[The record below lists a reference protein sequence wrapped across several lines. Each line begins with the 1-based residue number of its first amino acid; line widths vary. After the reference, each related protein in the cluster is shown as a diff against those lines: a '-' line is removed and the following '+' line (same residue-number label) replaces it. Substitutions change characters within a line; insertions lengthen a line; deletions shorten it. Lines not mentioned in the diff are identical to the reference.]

1 MSEIIVLDTH
11 IWFWLISEDW
21 HKFPASWR
29 EEIASAERV
38 GVSPI
43 SCYEI
48 VLAQEKGRL
57 ELPCAADEWFREA
70 LEPSGI
76 CLLPLT
82 PEVSCKAVS
91 LSPVHKDPFDRLIIA
106 TALVCEARLASVDSL
121 FPLYPEIGD
130 RLLFSESE
138 NR

>member
-21 HKFPASWR
+21 NRFPASWR
-29 EEIASAERV
+29 EEIESAERV

-48 VLAQEKGRL
+48 VLAQQKGRL
-57 ELPCAADEWFREA
+57 NLPCVADEWFREA

-82 PEVSCKAVS
+82 PEVSCRAVS
-91 LSPVHKDPFDRLIIA
+91 LSPIHKDPFDRLIIA
-106 TALVCEARLASVDSL
+106 TALVNEARLASIDGS
-121 FPLYPEIGD
+121 FPLYSEISD
-130 RLLFSESE
+130 LLLPS
-138 NR
+138 